1 MFVNTFAIVTDAF
14 EGGRTADVAAG
25 RRVGFARRLAFFS
38 RVFESHLPEPLGDRA
53 RVPDQA
59 SLGGCGDRARE
70 PLVVAQRR
78 VVRAL
83 ERGAA

>member
-1 MFVNTFAIVTDAF
+1 MNTFAIVTDAF
-14 EGGRTADVAAG
+14 EGGRTADVASDVASDSRG
-25 RRVGFARRLAFFS
+25 VSLFFS